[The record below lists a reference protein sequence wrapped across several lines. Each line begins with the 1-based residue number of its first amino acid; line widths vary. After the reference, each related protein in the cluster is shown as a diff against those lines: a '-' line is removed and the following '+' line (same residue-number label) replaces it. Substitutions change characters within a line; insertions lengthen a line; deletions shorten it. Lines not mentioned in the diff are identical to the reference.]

1 MNAKALCFLLISVT
15 TILFG
20 GFLLFSS
27 LWFHVFPTITAILVL
42 VILILL
48 CKISFDYHG

>member
-1 MNAKALCFLLISVT
+1 MNAKALCFFALT
-15 TILFG
+15 TLTLFFG
-20 GFLLFSS
+20 GYLLGTS